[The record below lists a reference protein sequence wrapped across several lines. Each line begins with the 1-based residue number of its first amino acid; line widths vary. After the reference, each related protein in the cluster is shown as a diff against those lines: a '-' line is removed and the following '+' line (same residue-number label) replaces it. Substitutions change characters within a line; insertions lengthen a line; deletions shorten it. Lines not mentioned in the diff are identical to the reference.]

1 MTSRELIAIRLHNLH
16 ITDGSLSSASAI
28 VSKLGAIQAQDYAGA
43 KWSIGLRLSG
53 STEKDIDKAIADRS
67 IIRTWP
73 MRGTLHFVAAEDT
86 RWMLK
91 LLTPRIIAGMAG
103 RNRQL
108 ELDDA
113 IFSKSRDLLI
123 SEMEGGK
130 QLTRGEAY
138 ALFEKNGINP
148 AGQRGI
154 HILNYLAQNQ
164 IICHGVHNEKQ
175 PTYALLDEW
184 ISKSNII
191 EGDEALSEIAYRY
204 FAGHGPATLNDFV
217 WWTGLKI
224 SDAKKGL
231 QLIEA
236 KLTSVESD
244 NMTYWMTSELLDSL
258 PVKSVHL
265 LPGFDEYMLGYTNRT
280 LMVPPAY
287 IAKIVPGNNGMFM
300 PTIVVNGEVK
310 GLWRRTLKKDK
321 VHIELLPFNKLAK
334 GILDK
339 ITVSAKRYARYLGK
353 ELAMFQA

>member
-16 ITDGSLSSASAI
+16 ITGGSFSSASTI
-28 VSKLGAIQAQDYAGA
+28 VSKLGAIQAQDYTGA
-43 KWSIGLRLSG
+43 KWSIGLRLNG
-53 STEKDIDKAIADRS
+53 STERDIDKAIADRS

-73 MRGTLHFVAAEDT
+73 MRGTLHFIAAEDA

-108 ELDDA
+108 ELDDS

-130 QLTRGEAY
+130 QLTRGETY
-138 ALFEKNGINP
+138 ALFEKNGIDP

-164 IICHGVHNEKQ
+164 IICHGIHNEKQ
-175 PTYALLDEW
+175 PTYALFDEW
-184 ISKSNII
+184 ISPSKVIDA
-191 EGDEALSEIAYRY
+191 DEALAEIAYRY
-204 FAGHGPATLNDFV
+204 FSGHGPATLNDFI

-231 QLIEA
+231 QLVES
-236 KLTSVESD
+236 KLTSIESAHI
-244 NMTYWMTSELLDSL
+244 TYWMTPELPDSL
-258 PVKSVHL
+258 PANSVHL

-280 LMVPPAY
+280 LMVPSAH

-300 PTIVVNGEVK
+300 PTMVVKGEVK

-321 VHIELLPFNKLAK
+321 VHIELLPFDKLAK
-334 GILDK
+334 GTLDK
-339 ITVSAKRYARYLGK
+339 LSVSAKRYARYLVK
-353 ELAMFQA
+353 ELVM